1 MTLALLMVTWQEEM
15 AEQMGILGVPW
26 GDEDDD
32 GGADMAWALLRA
44 IQRRARGNGEH
55 KHCFASAMLKA
66 CPEESRGRKEPEA
79 KGGGWTVTPSCG
91 GGCSSGDSLNVAV
104 APIETESEAQEK
116 CAYRQEV
123 VLCSGREEETR
134 GEGQEAKL
142 DDTAESCTFLTA
154 IDE

>member
-1 MTLALLMVTWQEEM
+1 MTLLVVTWQEEM

-26 GDEDDD
+26 GDEDDN

-44 IQRRARGNGEH
+44 IQRRARGNNGQH

-66 CPEESRGRKEPEA
+66 CPEESRERKEPEA

-104 APIETESEAQEK
+104 APTETGSEAQEK

-134 GEGQEAKL
+134 GEAQEAKL